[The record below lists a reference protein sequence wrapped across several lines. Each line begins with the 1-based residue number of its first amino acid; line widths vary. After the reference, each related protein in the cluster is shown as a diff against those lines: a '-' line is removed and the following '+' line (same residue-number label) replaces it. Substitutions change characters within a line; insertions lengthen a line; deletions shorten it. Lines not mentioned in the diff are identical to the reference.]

1 MKQERLTVSQQ
12 RVLDRLSVY
21 LTSQAFAYSPAI
33 LAGRSGTGKTY
44 LTKRIAREYAG
55 QYLNIVVNH
64 LDELVR
70 YHSFAKIT
78 PEEVARLIIR
88 LCKAES
94 EGLVIADGLEAIL
107 SAVAFNNERQPD
119 ILSNFF
125 TTMKRTRDLPA
136 PVIIVVQ
143 INELLPSEI
152 LQKTGWCN
160 DPNFYLLKLTSEDKR
175 IIAENGQIMP
185 TTAEKADNAI
195 KIVLSKYLSVG

>member
-1 MKQERLTVSQQ
+1 MRQERLTVSQQ
-12 RVLDRLSVY
+12 GVLERLNSY
-21 LTSQAFAYSPAI
+21 LTAQTFAYSPAI

-44 LTKRIAREYAG
+44 LAKRIAREYAG
-55 QYLNIVVNH
+55 RYLNVVVNH

-94 EGLVIADGLEAIL
+94 EGLMIVDGLEAIL
-107 SAVAFNNERQPD
+107 CAVAFNNERQPD

-125 TTMKRTRDLPA
+125 TTMKRTRDLPTPA
-136 PVIIVVQ
+136 IVVVQ
-143 INELLPSEI
+143 ISELLPSEI
-152 LQKTGWCN
+152 LQKTGWWN
-160 DPNFYLLKLTSEDKR
+160 DPNFYVLGLTSEDKR
-175 IIAENGQIMP
+175 IIAENRQVMP

-195 KIVLSKYLSVG
+195 EIVLSKYLSMD

>member
-1 MKQERLTVSQQ
+1 VRQERLTVSQQ
-12 RVLDRLSVY
+12 GVLERLNSY
-21 LTSQAFAYSPAI
+21 LTAQTFAYSPAI

-44 LTKRIAREYAG
+44 LAKRIAREYAG
-55 QYLNIVVNH
+55 RYLNVVVNH

-94 EGLVIADGLEAIL
+94 EGLMIVDGLEAIL
-107 SAVAFNNERQPD
+107 CAVAFNNERQPD

-125 TTMKRTRDLPA
+125 TTMKRTRDLPTPA
-136 PVIIVVQ
+136 IVVVQ
-143 INELLPSEI
+143 ISELLPSEI
-152 LQKTGWCN
+152 LQKTGWWN
-160 DPNFYLLKLTSEDKR
+160 DPNFYVLGLTSEDKR
-175 IIAENGQIMP
+175 IIAENRQVMP

-195 KIVLSKYLSVG
+195 EIVLSKYLSMD

>member
-1 MKQERLTVSQQ
+1 MRQERLTASQQ
-12 RVLDRLSVY
+12 GVLERLNVY

-44 LTKRIAREYAG
+44 LAKRIAREYAG
-55 QYLNIVVNH
+55 RYLNVVVNH

-70 YHSFAKIT
+70 YHSFARIT

-94 EGLVIADGLEAIL
+94 EGPVIADGLETILCAI
-107 SAVAFNNERQPD
+107 AFNNEHQPN

-136 PVIIVVQ
+136 PAIVVVQ
-143 INELLPSEI
+143 ISELLSPEI
-152 LQKTGWCN
+152 LQRTGWWN
-160 DPNFYLLKLTSEDKR
+160 DPNFYLLGLTPEDKR
-175 IIAENGQIMP
+175 VIAENWQIMP
-185 TTAEKADNAI
+185 TTAEQADNAI
-195 KIVLSKYLSVG
+195 EIVLSKYLSTD

>member
-1 MKQERLTVSQQ
+1 MRQERLTVSQQ

-21 LTSQAFAYSPAI
+21 LTNQAFAYSPAI
-33 LAGRSGTGKTY
+33 LAGRSGMGKTY
-44 LTKRIAREYAG
+44 LAKRIAKEYDG
-55 QYLNIVVNH
+55 RYLNVVVNH

-94 EGLVIADGLEAIL
+94 KSLVIVDGLEAIL
-107 SAVAFNNERQPD
+107 SAVAFNNKRQSD

-125 TTMKRTRDLPA
+125 TTMKRTRDLPTPA
-136 PVIIVVQ
+136 IVVVQ
-143 INELLPSEI
+143 LNELLPPEI
-152 LQKTGWCN
+152 LQKTDWWN
-160 DPNFYLLKLTSEDKR
+160 DSNFYLLELTSEDKR
-175 IIAENGQIMP
+175 IIAENRQVMP

-195 KIVLSKYLSVG
+195 EIVLSKYLSTD

>member
-1 MKQERLTVSQQ
+1 VRQERLTVSQQ

-21 LTSQAFAYSPAI
+21 LTNQAFAYSPAI

-44 LTKRIAREYAG
+44 LAKRIVKECDGR
-55 QYLNIVVNH
+55 YLNVVVNH

-94 EGLVIADGLEAIL
+94 KGLVIADGLEAIL
-107 SAVAFNNERQPD
+107 CAVAFNNERQPD

-125 TTMKRTRDLPA
+125 TTMKRTRDLPTPA
-136 PVIIVVQ
+136 IVIVQ
-143 INELLPSEI
+143 VNELLPPEI
-152 LQKTGWCN
+152 LQNTGWWN
-160 DPNFYLLKLTSEDKR
+160 DPNFYLLELTTEDKR
-175 IIAENGQIMP
+175 VIAENWQVMP

-195 KIVLSKYLSVG
+195 EIVLSKYLSMD